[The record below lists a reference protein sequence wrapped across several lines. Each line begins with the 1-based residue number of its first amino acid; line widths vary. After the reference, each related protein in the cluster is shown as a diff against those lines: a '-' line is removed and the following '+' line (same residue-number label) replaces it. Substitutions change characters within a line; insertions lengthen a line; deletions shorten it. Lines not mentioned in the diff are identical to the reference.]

1 MTRRVC
7 FTALI
12 FLYCLTLAAQTAVV
26 RNATPTYR
34 PSRHRLGLALSG
46 GGALGL
52 AHVGVLQYFEEH
64 HIPVDYIAGT
74 SMGGLVAG
82 FYSTGMDYAQMQSAL
97 DAMDFDALLTPNLRF
112 VDQPVVEKQK
122 WNRPAGDWVLRF
134 GKHFSLPAGL
144 NPGEALSLV
153 LSERTLAYADI
164 QSFDDLPTPFRCV
177 ATDLISGDKVVLSRG
192 SVAKAMR
199 ATMSIPAVFTPVQWD
214 SMVLVDG
221 GVVENIPVS
230 EVKAM
235 GADTVIAVSLR
246 VPKPNP
252 DQFKSLAG
260 VLRQTASISIIQNEK
275 RSLKD
280 ANLVIDADTTR
291 YTSTD
296 YNQARAIVKAG
307 YAAAKEMGARLKPFE
322 LSDSEWQA
330 YVQQR
335 ATRTRHAPTQGRV
348 VLVSSDNPK
357 FRENAQQELERK
369 VGSLPISEK
378 RLNQVLTGMVA
389 ATSVPGASYDWHNEP
404 EQPQGY
410 HVDFLT
416 RSGDQV
422 LARPSLHFDYS
433 KGEPVQGGLTLA
445 TSTIFKNSYKSRLL
459 TTTTIGYDPGLRA
472 EYYHPIDGS
481 PYFIAPGIVLQR
493 EHFANYNGPDRFDHT
508 RERFGGSF
516 YVGIGTWRFI
526 QTRFGLQMGYD
537 HYSNT
542 VPSDGIRAD
551 SGAFFNPEAV
561 FLYNTQDSGG
571 LPKKGTRLEAKV
583 GYSQRDVPFPYFT
596 EDFQRMRPVSRN
608 VIFFVG
614 SQAATSFGRKL
625 AYFDKFPYGGLHSLS
640 GYRYEEFHANSLY
653 AASGGTILHGPT
665 FSSFAFKP
673 ALVLWYQAA
682 RLDLGSQGWQTHQSG
697 SAMIFVPGPLG
708 SAGLGVSFD
717 ENGKARLR
725 VTFGG
730 F

>member
-1 MTRRVC
+1 MISRLC
-7 FTALI
+7 
-12 FLYCLTLAAQTAVV
+12 CTLALVVVFCSLLTAQTAVP
-26 RNATPTYR
+26 AYT

-82 FYSTGMDYAQMQSAL
+82 FYSTGMDYAHMQAAL
-97 DAMDFDALLTPNLRF
+97 DAMDFDTLLTPNLRF

-144 NPGEALSLV
+144 NPGEALSLL
-153 LSERTLAYADI
+153 LSKETLAYADI

-177 ATDLISGDKVVLSRG
+177 ATDLVSEDKVVLSHG
-192 SVAKAMR
+192 SLAKAMR
-199 ATMSIPAVFTPVQWD
+199 ATMSIPAIFTPVQWD
-214 SMVLVDG
+214 KMVLVDG

-230 EVKAM
+230 EVRAM
-235 GADTVIAVSLR
+235 GAKIVIAISLR
-246 VPKPNP
+246 VPTPSP
-252 DQFKSLAG
+252 EQFKSLAG
-260 VLRQTASISIIQNEK
+260 VLRQTASIAILANER
-275 RSLKD
+275 RSLKE

-291 YTSTD
+291 YTATD
-296 YNQARAIVKAG
+296 YNQSKAIVKAG
-307 YAAAKEMGARLKPFE
+307 YAAAKEMGDRLKPFE
-322 LSDSEWQA
+322 LPEAEWQA

-335 ATRTRHAPTQGRV
+335 AARTRHAPREGRI
-348 VLVSSDNPK
+348 VLVTSDNPD
-357 FRENAQQELERK
+357 FRDNAQKELERK

-378 RLNQVLTGMVA
+378 RLNDVLTGMVA
-389 ATSVPGASYDWHNEP
+389 ATGVPGASYDWHDDP
-404 EQPQGY
+404 DQPQGY

-416 RSGDQV
+416 RSGDQL

-433 KGEPVQGGLTLA
+433 KGEPVRGGLTLA

-459 TTTTIGYDPGLRA
+459 TTTNIGYDPGLRA
-472 EYYHPIDGS
+472 EYYQPLDGS
-481 PYFIAPGIVLQR
+481 AYFIAPGIMLGR
-493 EHFANYNGPDRFDHT
+493 EHFTDYNGPERFDHT

-526 QTRFGLQMGYD
+526 QGRLGAQVGYD
-537 HYSNT
+537 HYSST
-542 VPSDGIRAD
+542 VHSDGVAAN
-551 SGAFFNPEAV
+551 SGAFVNPEAV
-561 FLYNTQDSGG
+561 FVYDTQDSGG
-571 LPKKGTRLEAKV
+571 LPKKGSRVEAKI
-583 GYSQRDVPFPYFT
+583 GYSERDVPYPYFT
-596 EDFQRMRPVSRN
+596 EEYQRMRPVSRN
-608 VIFFVG
+608 VIFFLG
-614 SQAATSFGRKL
+614 NQAATSFGRKL
-625 AYFDKFPYGGLHSLS
+625 GYFDKFTYGGLHTLS

-653 AASGGTILHGPT
+653 GVSGGTILHGPT

-673 ALVLWYQAA
+673 ALLLWYQAA

-708 SAGLGVSFD
+708 SAGIGVSFD
-717 ENGKARLR
+717 EQGKARLR
-725 VTFGG
+725 LTFGG